1 MDVERGLSSGMVVGG
16 LEYESGGVD
25 EHRTDALARFINSH
39 YICGVLGETMHSLS
53 CRYLS
58 VNKPGVWVI
67 CGMRFRWNVR
77 PSKRLE
83 ISRLQRWIIY

>member
-1 MDVERGLSSGMVVGG
+1 MDVKRGFSSGMVMGV

-25 EHRTDALARFINSH
+25 EHRTDTLARFINSR
-39 YICGVLGETMHSLS
+39 YICGVPGETMHSLS
-53 CRYLS
+53 YRYLS

-77 PSKRLE
+77 LSKPLE
-83 ISRLQRWIIY
+83 MSRLQR

>member
-1 MDVERGLSSGMVVGG
+1 MDVERGLSSGMVIGV

-25 EHRTDALARFINSH
+25 ERRMDALARFINSR

-53 CRYLS
+53 YWYLS

-77 PSKRLE
+77 PSKSLE
-83 ISRLQRWIIY
+83 MSRLQR